1 MRIFKIFRPILSL
14 ILVLAT
20 TLLVSCGSATVSAP
34 PTYTPEKLQKID
46 TYRIPLDIARQR
58 IFELGESI
66 SNENWSNANS
76 FLHGPL
82 GSIRRDLTY
91 LSKALLPDEQKPAL
105 EQAKDIFRHLENI
118 DAAVSENNYTVAID
132 QYKKVVSD
140 LDTYTSLIPQTEK
153 PVSQAEKV
161 TNKVEKPVKQA
172 GRATEKAVKKSVN
185 QAEKA
190 KSQAED
196 VFEGVKAE
204 VEETIEE
211 ITPNFGEDT

>member
-1 MRIFKIFRPILSL
+1 MKIFKIFRPILSL

-34 PTYTPEKLQKID
+34 PTYTPEKLQKIE

-58 IFELGESI
+58 ISELGESI
-66 SNENWSNANS
+66 GNENWSNASS

-91 LSKALLPDEQKPAL
+91 LSRALLPDEQESAL
-105 EQAKDIFRHLENI
+105 EAANDIFGHFENI
-118 DAAVSENNYTVAID
+118 DAAVSDKNYTVAIN
-132 QYKKVVSD
+132 QYKEVVSD
-140 LDTYTSLIPQTEK
+140 LDAYAGLIPQTEK
-153 PVSQAEKV
+153 PVNQAEKV
-161 TNKVEKPVKQA
+161 TDKVEKSVNQTK
-172 GRATEKAVKKSVN
+172 RVTRKATEKSVN
-185 QAEKA
+185 QAERA

>member
-1 MRIFKIFRPILSL
+1 MKIFRPILSL
-14 ILVLAT
+14 ILVLVT
-20 TLLVSCGSATVSAP
+20 TLLVSCGGSNVSAP
-34 PTYTPEKLQKID
+34 PTYTPEKLQKIE

-58 IFELGESI
+58 ISELGESI
-66 SNENWSNANS
+66 SNENWSNAKS

-91 LSKALLPDEQKPAL
+91 LSKALLPDEQEPAL

-118 DAAVSENNYTVAID
+118 DAAVSENNYSVATD

-140 LDTYTSLIPQTEK
+140 LDTYASLIPQTEK
-153 PVSQAEKV
+153 PAKQAQKV
-161 TNKVEKPVKQA
+161 TNKVEKSVNQA
-172 GRATEKAVKKSVN
+172 QKATTKAAEKSVN
-185 QAEKA
+185 QAERA

-204 VEETIEE
+204 VNETIKE